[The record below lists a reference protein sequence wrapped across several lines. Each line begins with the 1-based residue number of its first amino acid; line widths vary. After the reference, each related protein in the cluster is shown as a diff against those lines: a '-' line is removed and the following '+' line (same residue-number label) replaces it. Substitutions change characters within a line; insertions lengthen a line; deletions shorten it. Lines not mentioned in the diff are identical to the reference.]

1 MDLQHKQIS
10 LQVGLFDTA
19 GQEDF
24 DKLRPLAYPL
34 TDVFLVCY
42 CVCNYTSYKNIK
54 EKWVPEIREHCPDAP
69 IVLVGTQIDRRGRDT
84 VK

>member
-1 MDLQHKQIS
+1 M
-10 LQVGLFDTA
+10 FDTA

-42 CVCNYTSYKNIK
+42 CVCNFTSYKNIK

-69 IVLVGTQIDRRGRDT
+69 IVLVGTQIDRRGKDT